1 MREMQMKT
9 YTTSEIA
16 RLLGIHPNTVRLY
29 EAWQLIPRAQ
39 RKANGYRVFTEIHL
53 AQLRLV
59 RVAFRTEVLQNGLRK
74 KMVEAVKASAQGDY
88 DRALQLAEAY
98 RRQVGEEI
106 TNAAEAIRVAR
117 RIHAGATRHEDLC
130 LTRRE
135 IAARLGVSLD
145 TLRNWE
151 RNGLLRPGRMQNGL
165 RVHDGGDLD
174 RLMMI
179 RALRCASYSLEA
191 ILRMLTALEQD
202 PRADMAQALN
212 VPGEGAEIISVCDRL
227 IISLRAAE
235 QNAATMTGML
245 ADMRR
250 TFANPPL

>member
-191 ILRMLTALEQD
+191 ILRMLTALERD
-202 PRADMAQALN
+202 PKADMAQALN

-227 IISLRAAE
+227 ITSLRAAE
-235 QNAATMTGML
+235 RNAAIMTGML

-250 TFANPPL
+250 EFANPP

>member
-39 RKANGYRVFTEIHL
+39 RKANGYRLFTEIHL

-179 RALRCASYSLEA
+179 RALRCVSYSLEA
-191 ILRMLTALEQD
+191 ILRMLTALERY
-202 PRADMAQALN
+202 PKADRAQALN

-227 IISLRAAE
+227 ITSLRAAE
-235 QNAATMTGML
+235 RNAAIMTGML

-250 TFANPPL
+250 EFANPP

>member
-39 RKANGYRVFTEIHL
+39 RKANGYRVFTEVHL

-88 DRALQLAEAY
+88 YRALQLAEAY

-165 RVHDGGDLD
+165 RVYDGGDLD

-191 ILRMLTALEQD
+191 ILRMLTALERD
-202 PRADMAQALN
+202 PKADMAQALN

-227 IISLRAAE
+227 ITSLRAAE
-235 QNAATMTGML
+235 RNAAIMTGML
-245 ADMRR
+245 ADMQRKYV
-250 TFANPPL
+250 NPPL

>member
-117 RIHAGATRHEDLC
+117 QIHAGATRHEDLC

-179 RALRCASYSLEA
+179 RALRCVSYSLEA
-191 ILRMLTALEQD
+191 ILRMLTALERD
-202 PRADMAQALN
+202 PKADMAQALN

-227 IISLRAAE
+227 ITSLRAAE
-235 QNAATMTGML
+235 RNAAIMTSML

-250 TFANPPL
+250 EFANPP

>member
-39 RKANGYRVFTEIHL
+39 RKANGYRLFTEIHL

-179 RALRCASYSLEA
+179 RALRCVSYSLEA
-191 ILRMLTALEQD
+191 ILRMLTALERD
-202 PRADMAQALN
+202 PKADMAQALN

-227 IISLRAAE
+227 ITSLRAAE
-235 QNAATMTGML
+235 RNAAIMTGML

-250 TFANPPL
+250 EFANPP

>member
-179 RALRCASYSLEA
+179 RALRCVSYSLEA
-191 ILRMLTALEQD
+191 ILRMLTALERY
-202 PRADMAQALN
+202 PKADRAQALN

-227 IISLRAAE
+227 ITSLRAAE
-235 QNAATMTGML
+235 RNAAIMTGML

-250 TFANPPL
+250 EFANPP

>member
-39 RKANGYRVFTEIHL
+39 RKANGYRLFTEIHL

-179 RALRCASYSLEA
+179 RALRCVSYSLEA
-191 ILRMLTALEQD
+191 ILRMLTALERY
-202 PRADMAQALN
+202 PKADRAQALN
-212 VPGEGAEIISVCDRL
+212 TPGAEAEIISVCDRL
-227 IISLRAAE
+227 ITSLRAAE
-235 QNAATMTGML
+235 QNAVAMTGML

-250 TFANPPL
+250 KYANPPL